1 VTASLAAARLPALRL
16 DARLERDTELERRV
30 REGEDPAIATVEVPE
45 VDELVVLALR
55 DELLEDRGLLAEF
68 GLARLASRSGA
79 SDADEHR
86 LNADRVEFG
95 LLREI
100 ARAVPEL
107 TVSVW
112 RLASGL
118 RIDSGPA
125 R

>member
-1 VTASLAAARLPALRL
+1 MTLSLTAARLPALRD

-30 REGEDPAIATVEVPE
+30 RGGEDPATATAEVPE

-68 GLARLASRSGA
+68 GLARLAARSG
-79 SDADEHR
+79 SDDADAHR
-86 LNADRVEFG
+86 SNADRVEFG

-100 ARAVPEL
+100 AASVPEL
-107 TVSVW
+107 TVAVW
-112 RLASGL
+112 RLAAAL
-118 RIDSGPA
+118 RVDSGPA